1 MSESGIVLEEVS
13 EWLSYEPEAGRRA
26 FSTTST
32 TTGETIVVELSPV
45 TKMITKVLKRHQFFG
60 LPSQVHRADWYRHL
74 DAPRLEALKQALG

>member
-1 MSESGIVLEEVS
+1 MSEGNNPPEEVF

-32 TTGETIVVELSPV
+32 ITREKIVVEFSPV
-45 TKMITKVLKRHQFFG
+45 TKMITKVLRRNEFFG

-74 DAPRLEALKQALG
+74 DGQRLEALQRALG